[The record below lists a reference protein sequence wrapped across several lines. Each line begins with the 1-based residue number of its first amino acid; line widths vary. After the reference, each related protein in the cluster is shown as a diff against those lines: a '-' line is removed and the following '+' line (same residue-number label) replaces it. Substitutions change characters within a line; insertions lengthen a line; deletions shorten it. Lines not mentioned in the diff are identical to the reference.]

1 VLLQGNLQALLTQLV
16 VLVRIVPLNLSVG
29 YLALLVELGLQ
40 EFFFV
45 FNFTFDE
52 VLNTVL

>member
-1 VLLQGNLQALLTQLV
+1 MLLQGNLQALLTQLV